1 MIEIKLTKIITGKD
15 LAESFEEEYGSIENL
30 ENRLK
35 KDSENMQLFSDLED
49 WKFFGKNPDDEIED
63 TTTIITD
70 TLTLTNLE
78 LELLNFIKNE
88 HPQSIRELAR
98 MIQEDVSNTQRRIS
112 RLVKEGLLE
121 LKKGSRNSKVPTL
134 NYDKIEIAI

>member
-1 MIEIKLTKIITGKD
+1 MIEIKLIKIITGKE
-15 LAESFEEEYGSIENL
+15 LIKNYEKQYGSIEKL
-30 ENRLK
+30 EKELK
-35 KDSENMQLFSDLED
+35 RDNDNMQLFSDLED
-49 WKFFGKNPDDEIED
+49 WKFFGENPEEEIED

-88 HPQSIRELAR
+88 NPQSIRELAR
-98 MIQEDVSNTQRRIS
+98 MIHEDVSNTQRRIS
-112 RLVKEGLLE
+112 RLVKEGLIE
-121 LKKGSRNSKVPTL
+121 LKNGTKNSKIPTL

>member
-1 MIEIKLTKIITGKD
+1 MIEVKLIRIITGRELIKD
-15 LAESFEEEYGSIENL
+15 FKEEYGSMEKL
-30 ENRLK
+30 ENEL
-35 KDSENMQLFSDLED
+35 ENDENNMKLFSDLED

-63 TTTIITD
+63 KTTIITD
-70 TLTLTNLE
+70 KLTLTTLE

-98 MIQEDVSNTQRRIS
+98 MIHEDVSNTQRRVS
-112 RLVKEGLLE
+112 RLEKEGLLE
-121 LKKGSRNSKVPTL
+121 LKEGSKNSKIPTL